1 MFWFFKRKEEKAKN
15 LRELFEKKSGEVE
28 SSGWV
33 ATAIFTADGLK
44 MFLKKRNENYE
55 VEKIFPYAIRLF
67 QTAQKFHDKT
77 HPGLKVGGFEPPR
90 TLIYQMDT
98 REVVIVMKG
107 FSKELEFFLIYIAD
121 PELSPHFSLDKTVK
135 KLHSWLFRTSK
146 QIDEV
151 MVGRK
156 ER

>member
-1 MFWFFKRKEEKAKN
+1 MFWIFKRQKERAKN
-15 LRELFEKKSGEVE
+15 LRELLEEKSREIE
-28 SSGWV
+28 SAAWIS
-33 ATAIFTADGLK
+33 TAIFTPDGLK
-44 MFLKKRNENYE
+44 VFLKKRNDNYE

-67 QTAQKFHDKT
+67 QTAQKFHDKA

-107 FSKELEFFLIYIAD
+107 FSKELEFFLIYVAD

-146 QIDEV
+146 LIDEI
-151 MVGRK
+151 MGGR
-156 ER
+156 RGR